1 MADENVIP
9 MTHETADRDYPTEIA
24 MATREVDRL
33 TDELAEARF
42 MIQQLEDVF
51 RLNTAAQLLPVFLGR
66 NDMRRH
72 AGVRGLHPDGQRV
85 RGLLQGHHGEERGR
99 LPRARQGDDRSGPE
113 MRSGP
118 KKTGSRQGRGNQ
130 GQLNGY

>member
-1 MADENVIP
+1 MADDNVIP
-9 MTHETADRDYPTEIA
+9 MTHETADRDYQTEIA

-66 NDMRRH
+66 NECGGTQAFEDSIQTASEFVDYYKAIMERNAADFH
-72 AGVRGLHPDGQRV
+72 ARV
-85 RGLLQGHHGEERGR
+85 KATTE
-99 LPRARQGDDRSGPE
+99 AVSSSSTD
-113 MRSGP
+113 P
-118 KKTGSRQGRGNQ
+118 KIN
-130 GQLNGY
+130 

>member
-1 MADENVIP
+1 MADDNVIP

-66 NDMRRH
+66 NDSGGTQAFEDSIQTASEFVDYYKAIMEKNAADFH
-72 AGVRGLHPDGQRV
+72 ARV
-85 RGLLQGHHGEERGR
+85 KATTEAAAGTTAET
-99 LPRARQGDDRSGPE
+99 
-113 MRSGP
+113 
-118 KKTGSRQGRGNQ
+118 KVN
-130 GQLNGY
+130 